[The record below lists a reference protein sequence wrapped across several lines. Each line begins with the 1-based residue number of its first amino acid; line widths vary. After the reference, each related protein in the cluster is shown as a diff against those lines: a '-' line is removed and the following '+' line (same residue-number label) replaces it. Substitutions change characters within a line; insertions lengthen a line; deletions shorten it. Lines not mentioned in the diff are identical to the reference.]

1 MSKAM
6 PRAICPG
13 PCPGSRPRGGA
24 KSLRE
29 HARSR
34 GEGQLG
40 CKIYSRLRW
49 TRQLASGPWTC
60 PPAPRRLRAARRLVV
75 TRRRCLRA
83 SAARRMCSGACAPL
97 RAGHIR
103 AAPRCLR
110 APRLGACA
118 KLSKILWNSCLN
130 YV

>member
-1 MSKAM
+1 MSRLH
-6 PRAICPG
+6 PGAICPG

-24 KSLRE
+24 KSRRE

-49 TRQLASGPWTC
+49 TRPLASCPWTC
-60 PPAPRRLRAARRLVV
+60 PPAPRRLRAARRLAA
-75 TRRRCLRA
+75 TERRRLRA

-97 RAGHIR
+97 RATHIR
-103 AAPRCLR
+103 AAPRRLR

-118 KLSKILWNSCLN
+118 KLSKLLFNSCLN
-130 YV
+130 SV